1 MIFSCDRQELLD
13 ALNLVSRAVPSR
25 SVNSILECVLLT
37 AQTGVGLI
45 LCASDKDLYIDSKP
59 IQAEVEQSGAIA
71 LDAKLFIE
79 IIRKLGGTQVDIEVD
94 ERNNALCKSGRAR
107 LKISGYNANDFPVI
121 DENELIIPDKNAF
134 TIKASILK
142 EMIRQTIF
150 SVGVDINKMVL
161 TGELFDIKNDMLQIV
176 ALDMYRIS
184 YRAEKIDEGT
194 NQVKAVV
201 PGKALNELS
210 RILSTDDEDTV
221 TFFFNDRRGVFLTN
235 EFRLVSSL
243 LTGDFIRYDQIF
255 NEDFATMVVIE
266 RDHLLSSMERAALI
280 AVENRSMDV
289 KIDITDDFFTITS
302 KTERGNVEDGIPC
315 ETEGSALTIYFNP
328 RYFIEPLRVIT
339 DEKVVLKFNT
349 RLSPCTIKSCEELS
363 PYKYLIVPLK
373 IRD

>member
-13 ALNLVSRAVPSR
+13 SLTLVSRAVPAR

-37 AQTGVGLI
+37 AEEGVGLT
-45 LCASDKDLYIDSKP
+45 LCANDKDLYIDSKP
-59 IQAEVEQSGAIA
+59 IQAQIDRPGSVA

-79 IIRKLGGTQVDIEVD
+79 IVRKLGGVQVVVEVD
-94 ERNNALCKSGRAR
+94 DRNNALCKSGRAR
-107 LKISGYNANDFPVI
+107 LKISGLNADEFPVLEEHEMVVP
-121 DENELIIPDKNAF
+121 ENSYK
-134 TIKASILK
+134 IKAPVLK

-161 TGELFDIKNDMLQIV
+161 TGELFDIKNDMLQLV

-184 YRAEKIDEGT
+184 YRAEKIGEDI
-194 NQVKAVV
+194 VPAKAVV

-210 RILSTDDEDTV
+210 RILSNDDEEEV
-221 TFFFNDRRGVFLTN
+221 TFFFNDRRAFFLAGN
-235 EFRLVSSL
+235 FRLASSL

-266 RDHLLSSMERAALI
+266 RELLLSSFERAALI
-280 AVENRSMDV
+280 AVENRTMDV
-289 KIDITDDFFTITS
+289 KVDITDDFFTITS
-302 KTERGNVEDGIPC
+302 RTERGNVEDGVPC
-315 ETEGSALTIYFNP
+315 ETEGSDLTIHFNP
-328 RYFIEPLRVIT
+328 RYFIEPLRAIE
-339 DEKVVLKFNT
+339 DEMIVLKFNT
-349 RLSPCTIKSCEELS
+349 WLSPCTIKSSAEVS